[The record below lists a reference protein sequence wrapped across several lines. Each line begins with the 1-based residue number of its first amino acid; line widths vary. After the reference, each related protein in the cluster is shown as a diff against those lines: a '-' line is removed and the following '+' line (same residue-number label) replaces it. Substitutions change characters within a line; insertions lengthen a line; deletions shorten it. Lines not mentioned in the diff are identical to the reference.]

1 MNHAR
6 SNPEGIV
13 RAGFEALDV
22 SASNKCSGRKGRREM
37 ERQDG
42 REIVKGRVG
51 EIVRER
57 ETDRRKRN
65 AIVCHCFRLLSAI
78 AKAREPRRGSDACM
92 QQI

>member
-1 MNHAR
+1 MG
-6 SNPEGIV
+6 EK
-13 RAGFEALDV
+13 L
-22 SASNKCSGRKGRREM
+22 
-37 ERQDG
+37 
-42 REIVKGRVG
+42 KGRVG

-57 ETDRRKRN
+57 GTDRRKRN